1 MQEAAAGV
9 WWQAGQGSD
18 TQQPQRSAGFIS
30 QLCCCAC
37 TLQVAYHVVAWLA
50 LTNHP
55 APWSSWAMDTLIP
68 HLKAFHKELHKQ
80 VTRRQAV
87 RRVQELAGA

>member
-1 MQEAAAGV
+1 MV
-9 WWQAGQGSD
+9 
-18 TQQPQRSAGFIS
+18 T
-30 QLCCCAC
+30 
-37 TLQVAYHVVAWLA
+37 WLA
-50 LTNHP
+50 LTNHT

-87 RRVQELAGA
+87 RRVQALAGARGRGDAAMQPCQPCQPCLQVTQTAGQ